1 MKKIFIYSAFTIM
14 ALFTSCSDYLDVNT
28 DPNNPTEVDPS
39 LVLPSAEAQIAGVLN
54 GYYGVLG
61 GIWSQHWT
69 QSHVASQYRNE
80 DAYGLTKSDYNV
92 AWRELYSDVLI
103 DLSVIRKSAEE
114 TENWNAYLQAT
125 SLMAYTYQVL
135 ADFYGQIPFSEAL
148 LGNEG
153 INEPVFDSGQDVYDG
168 LIVMLDEALS
178 KDFAGEG
185 NTWIQTDFVFGDM
198 GLDGQIDS
206 WIRFANTLKLK
217 IYLRQT
223 EARSTVA
230 QEGITKILN
239 GESLLTTD
247 AALDIFEDVADR
259 SYPLYETN
267 IRQLN
272 VSTNLRGSHT
282 FITYLLDNEDPR
294 IDAFFIAGSGGH
306 FGLRQGD
313 FDALSTDIAPDAP
326 DVAIFEPTTAFY
338 LFTTEEVNFMLA
350 EAHLRYGNSGDV
362 IGFYNAGVMQSCARH
377 GVNGD
382 GLVSDGG
389 SYAYPDGSFDDNLQ
403 AIMMQKWV
411 SMVERGYE
419 SFFDQ
424 NRTGIPGISS
434 VGGEDPNY
442 VPGEFTYSIGGV
454 TNGLFPK
461 RLIFPDLTRRNN
473 SNTPVEQPITEPV
486 WWAK

>member
-1 MKKIFIYSAFTIM
+1 MKKIVIYSAFTLL
-14 ALFTSCSDYLDVNT
+14 AFLSSCSDFLDVNS

-69 QSHVASQYRNE
+69 QSHVASQYRSE
-80 DAYGLTKSDYNV
+80 DSYGLTKSSYNV
-92 AWRELYSDVLI
+92 AWRELYSDALI

-114 TENWNAYLQAT
+114 AGNWNAYLQAT
-125 SLMAYTYQVL
+125 SLMAYTYQIL
-135 ADFYGQIPFSEAL
+135 ADFYDQVPFSEAL
-148 LGNEG
+148 KGNEG

-168 LIVMLDEALS
+168 LIDMLDEALA
-178 KDFAGEG
+178 KDFTADG
-185 NTWIQTDFVFGDM
+185 NTWIQTDFVFGAL
-198 GLDGQIDS
+198 GKDGQIDS

-223 EARSTVA
+223 EARSSVA
-230 QEGITKILN
+230 QDGISKILN
-239 GESLLTTD
+239 SDNLLTGD
-247 AALDIFEDVADR
+247 AAMDIFEDVANR

-267 IRQLN
+267 VRQLN
-272 VSTNLRGSHT
+272 VATNLRGSHT
-282 FITYLLDNEDPR
+282 FISYLLENNDPR
-294 IDAFFIAGSGGH
+294 IDAFFNPGNNGH

-313 FDALSTDIAPDAP
+313 FDALSTDIDPAAP
-326 DVAIFEPTTAFY
+326 DVAVFSPTTAFY
-338 LFTTEEVNFMLA
+338 FFTTEEVNFMLA
-350 EAHLRYGNSGDV
+350 EAKLRYGNSGDV
-362 IGFYNAGVMQSCARH
+362 IGYYNSGVMQSCARH

-389 SYAYPDGSFDDNLQ
+389 AYAYPDGTLDQNLK

-419 SFFDQ
+419 SFMDQ
-424 NRTGIPGISS
+424 NRTGIPNISS
-434 VGGEDPNY
+434 VPADDPNY
-442 VPGEFTYSIGGV
+442 VPGEYTYSIAGV
-454 TNGLFPK
+454 TNGVFPR

-473 SNTPVEQPITEPV
+473 SNTPVEQPITERV